1 MEKMTAERAMKILAE
16 HGTHVSVEEAA
27 IVVDFLRKLA
37 KIAVVQCLREEEGLV
52 REIEDDITKKT
63 A

>member
-1 MEKMTAERAMKILAE
+1 MEKMTAERATKILAE
-16 HGTHVSVEEAA
+16 HGTHVSIEEAA

-37 KIAVVQCLREEEGLV
+37 KIAVAQCLREEGLV